1 MIRQNRIE
9 AIIIRKVISD
19 AELLE
24 RAKFRISDCYNMVP
38 KRVTMNKDLSYV
50 SALLIDSL

>member
-9 AIIIRKVISD
+9 AIIIRKVIPD
-19 AELLE
+19 AELFE
-24 RAKFRISDCYNMVP
+24 SAKFRISDCYNMVS